1 MTEEEAKQKMDAA
14 ASVLEREFPDCLFV
28 IVALTDNQACT
39 RYVSNMFRHDAI
51 ELITG
56 VTEEPDF
63 VNPDGHTLN

>member
-14 ASVLEREFPDCLFV
+14 AGVLEREFPDCLFV
-28 IVALTDNQACT
+28 IVALTDEQTCT
-39 RYVSNMFRHDAI
+39 RYVSNMFRNDAI